1 MALHISRLSSTLLRH
16 VSVLAQL
23 PTTVRLMSSNLP
35 KFEFV
40 KVEKRGEDDR
50 VGLVTLNRPKAL
62 NALCGPLMD
71 DLLVKVIF
79 GLLIAMTVVLRRVI
93 CKMCHLFMLSNLYS
107 YFDLGKKG

>member
-16 VSVLAQL
+16 VSVQAQL

-71 DLLVKVIF
+71 DLLAAMELLDADDSVGAIVLTGSILWQPW
-79 GLLIAMTVVLRRVI
+79 GL
-93 CKMCHLFMLSNLYS
+93 
-107 YFDLGKKG
+107 

>member
-1 MALHISRLSSTLLRH
+1 MAQHISRLSSTLLRH
-16 VSVLAQL
+16 VSVQAQW

-40 KVEKRGEDDR
+40 KVEKRGEGDR

-79 GLLIAMTVVLRRVI
+79 ILLMAMTVVLGRVI
-93 CKMCHLFMLSNLYS
+93 CKMCHAIKFVFVL
-107 YFDLGKKG
+107 

>member
-16 VSVLAQL
+16 VSVQAQL

-79 GLLIAMTVVLRRVI
+79 ELLIDMAVVLRRVI
-93 CKMCHLFMLSNLYS
+93 CKMSHLFSFHAFKFVFVL
-107 YFDLGKKG
+107 